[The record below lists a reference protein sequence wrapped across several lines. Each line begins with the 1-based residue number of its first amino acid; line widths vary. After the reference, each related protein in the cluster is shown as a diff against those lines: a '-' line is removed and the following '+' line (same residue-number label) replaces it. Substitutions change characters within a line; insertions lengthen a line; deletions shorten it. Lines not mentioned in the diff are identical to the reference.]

1 MKIWTGVLILNGP
14 RNTEGQP
21 VDARI
26 ILSATVTFEVHEG
39 GKWRTAKASEIHAA
53 SWLRALAET
62 GKEVA

>member
-1 MKIWTGVLILNGP
+1 MNGP